1 MILSLGL
8 FGLVADAHTKVIT
21 VPGTKLTDPPTI
33 KEWMAYDVK
42 TLHLRFSPAG
52 GRGWNGHPA
61 GEASVGMARPD
72 LAGRRPPEKTGPQ
85 WRNTERWQQPNPGN
99 DPADDWTHV
108 ACLQIGEVVAGYHRT
123 ADLGS
128 SFFAF
133 GSPADDPLLAGTA
146 TGNRRRFGVR
156 FFQAAVKIN
165 ELTVKRFA

>member
-1 MILSLGL
+1 MEEDETAIRQAKRQLGWRVRTLLEGVVRRKLAHSGETLKGLSG
-8 FGLVADAHTKVIT
+8 
-21 VPGTKLTDPPTI
+21 
-33 KEWMAYDVK
+33 
-42 TLHLRFSPAG
+42 
-52 GRGWNGHPA
+52 
-61 GEASVGMARPD
+61 
-72 LAGRRPPEKTGPQ
+72 
-85 WRNTERWQQPNPGN
+85 GN
-99 DPADDWTHV
+99 DPANDRTHV

>member
-21 VPGTKLTDPPTI
+21 VPGTKLTYPPTI
-33 KEWMAYDVK
+33 KKWIAYGVK

-52 GRGWNGHPA
+52 GSGWNGHPA
-61 GEASVGMARPD
+61 GEASVGMARPY
-72 LAGRRPPEKTGPQ
+72 LAGRRRPKKTGPQ
-85 WRNTERWQQPNPGN
+85 WRNTEGVICCGN
-99 DPADDWTHV
+99 NLTDDRTHV
-108 ACLQIGEVVAGYHRT
+108 AGLQIGVVVAGYHRT

-156 FFQAAVKIN
+156 FFQATVKIN
-165 ELTVKRFA
+165 ELTVKTFA